1 MAKFTV
7 FFNGE
12 CINTYEMEEPVISIG
27 RLPENAISIA
37 NMGVSRR
44 HTKIEE
50 DADRRYIIS
59 DLNSLN
65 GTYVNGKRIKKANLN
80 HGDKIAIGK
89 YTILY
94 EDLDHNEHTE
104 PVEDFANNCIASKE
118 EVIASPTA
126 VSQQILEEL
135 ESDPQNEHESHTLEP
150 DNSDII
156 EEEIGLGAD
165 GVALVDDSE
174 LKEIGNPKLL
184 PNEAVLIETNKH
196 VVYKLDKAYLT
207 MGNGDNDDIFVSGFM
222 ISEGQ
227 VSIEKHE
234 EGYVICVNKFIG
246 KFKINNKS
254 IKTHVLQHK
263 DRIEIGSS
271 TFRYMENG

>member
-1 MAKFTV
+1 MD
-7 FFNGE
+7 
-12 CINTYEMEEPVISIG
+12 EPVISIG

-50 DADRRYIIS
+50 DADRRYVIS

-94 EDLDHNEHTE
+94 EDSDHNEYSE
-104 PVEDFANNCIASKE
+104 PVENQATNYFTQNE
-118 EVIASPTA
+118 EMNASPT
-126 VSQQILEEL
+126 VVNQQIVEEL
-135 ESDPQNEHESHTLEP
+135 EPEPREEHESIKQEP
-150 DNSDII
+150 DFLTILDEDPDPVDENDS
-156 EEEIGLGAD
+156 
-165 GVALVDDSE
+165 LVEDSE
-174 LKEIGNPKLL
+174 LKEIGNQKLL

-254 IKTHVLQHK
+254 TKTHVLQHK

>member
-50 DADRRYIIS
+50 DADRRYVIS

-65 GTYVNGKRIKKANLN
+65 GTYVNGKRIKKVNLN

-94 EDLDHNEHTE
+94 EDSDRVEYTDPIENPVTNYNSDSEEMNVSPTVVNQQI
-104 PVEDFANNCIASKE
+104 VEDLQSE
-118 EVIASPTA
+118 PR
-126 VSQQILEEL
+126 
-135 ESDPQNEHESHTLEP
+135 NEHESIKQEP
-150 DNSDII
+150 DFLTILDEDPESVDENSSLV
-156 EEEIGLGAD
+156 EE
-165 GVALVDDSE
+165 SE
-174 LKEIGNPKLL
+174 LKEIGNQKLL

-254 IKTHVLQHK
+254 TKTHVLQHK

>member
-12 CINTYEMEEPVISIG
+12 CINTYEMEEPVVSIG
-27 RLPENAISIA
+27 RLPENTISIA

-65 GTYVNGKRIKKANLN
+65 GTYVNGKRIKKTNLN

-94 EDLDHNEHTE
+94 EDFGHNEYPEPAEEFASKYNSNNEEDGASPTVINQPIVEELGFEPHNEHV
-104 PVEDFANNCIASKE
+104 P
-118 EVIASPTA
+118 PT
-126 VSQQILEEL
+126 
-135 ESDPQNEHESHTLEP
+135 DEP
-150 DNSDII
+150 DNSIII
-156 EEEIGLGAD
+156 EEESAS
-165 GVALVDDSE
+165 VDENISLTEDSE
-174 LKEIGNPKLL
+174 LKEVGNPKLL

-254 IKTHVLQHK
+254 TKTHVLQHK